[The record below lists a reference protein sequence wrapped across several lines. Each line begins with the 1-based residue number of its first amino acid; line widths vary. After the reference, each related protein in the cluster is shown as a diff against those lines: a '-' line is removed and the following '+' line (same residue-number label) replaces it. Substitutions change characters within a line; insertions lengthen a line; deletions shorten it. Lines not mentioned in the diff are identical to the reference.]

1 MLQRVQMVAS
11 IVIENS
17 QIQCCCF
24 DSCWRNDRTM
34 QDDATEIKRLIGA
47 ECGRE
52 WGQVWAYPLSQER
65 FLRYERFVRRFTKR
79 CREILSHLYIARV
92 AWCLQHY
99 RSKCDLLGRQKTA
112 QGRPVSSPNR
122 GVDAGADWEDEYK
135 RIEIV
140 ITRAAI
146 N

>member
-1 MLQRVQMVAS
+1 MLQRVQVVAS

-24 DSCWRNDRTM
+24 DSCWRYDRTM
-34 QDDATEIKRLIGA
+34 QDDATEVKRLIGA
-47 ECGRE
+47 ECGRG
-52 WGQVWAYPLSQER
+52 WGQVWAYPLIQER
-65 FLRYERFVRRFTKR
+65 FLRYESFVRRFTKR
-79 CREILSHLYIARV
+79 CRVILSHLYIARV

-99 RSKCDLLGRQKTA
+99 RSKCDLLDRQKTA

-140 ITRAAI
+140 ITSVTI